1 METLKH
7 WSLHECIVVCLLFTT
22 VGKACEAPSSPECFR
37 RTAESPEYRCE
48 WSMNKTTESDVTFD
62 LYMNNVHRNKNAP
75 KETWIII
82 TKDELGIVEEEY
94 DIWVEARIGNSS
106 CASTKR
112 PVVLSHT
119 VKYEAPKH
127 ISMSWLQNNLSLN
140 WTASEK
146 HPAAAEILL
155 RRDAHRTDSWKH
167 ITTNTTSDTSMHHV
181 LVENL
186 LKDTVYQVKIRHRST
201 KALNPLWSDWSPVVI
216 VPAELEQKPEV
227 TMNITLSNGTRKVAL
242 TWKKMPH
249 AATYSLNDTQSSNGC
264 TCKKIRDYPINTTET
279 TYTTF
284 VSYSA
289 VKIFVNGRNAAG
301 SSPPAILQIPA
312 VPAAGLKICDNTS
325 DLHERLKKK
334 TYVELYELQ
343 DGDSRP
349 ENVTHLTAKSTKK
362 ERMDMKDYVRYLYFK
377 HKCVGRKLQT
387 VTMCIYYQKED
398 APQREPQNFTAFSET
413 HTSSN
418 LSWKAIPSAD
428 QRGFLTHYSLCSVK
442 DSSQDERKE
451 CHKISASVM
460 KYRLGNLTQGTKYHV
475 SLVGVTRVGEGP
487 EATVTINT
495 PPEKPVNVLWS
506 LCLLILFF
514 LLTTLCTCILKR
526 IKENIFPAVPTP
538 VIPDFIPFQPESQDF
553 LERKEEVDEMTLLQ
567 LHPEGKS
574 VPEDAEE
581 SAVLAGEWEEDTDED
596 EDNERWDSRM
606 SGESSDE
613 GLSPG
618 STGEA
623 LRSSREGEIT
633 DVEQL
638 DNEIAMLIYKKGL
651 VFHVKRDSL

>member
-1 METLKH
+1 METMKH
-7 WSLHECIVVCLLFTT
+7 WSLLHECIVVCLLFTT
-22 VGKACEAPSSPECFR
+22 VGKGSACEAPSSPECFR
-37 RTAESPEYRCE
+37 RTAEAPVYRCE

-62 LYMNNVHRNKNAP
+62 LYMYIDHRKKHAGI
-75 KETWIII
+75 KETYKII

-94 DIWVEARIGNSS
+94 DIWVEAHIGNSS
-106 CASTKR
+106 CASTNR
-112 PVVLSHT
+112 SVVLSHT

-127 ISMSWLQNNLSLN
+127 ISMSWLKNNLSLS

-146 HPAAAEILL
+146 HPAAAEIRL
-155 RRDAHRTDSWKH
+155 RRDAHRTDSWGK
-167 ITTNTTSDTSMHHV
+167 ITKNTTSDTSMYHV
-181 LVENL
+181 LVVNL
-186 LKDTVYQVKIRHRST
+186 LKDTVYQVQIRHRST

-264 TCKKIRDYPINTTET
+264 TCTKNRDRINTTET

-289 VKIFVNGRNAAG
+289 VNISVIGRNAAG
-301 SSPPAILQIPA
+301 SSPQAILQVPA

-325 DLHERLKKK
+325 DVRKRLEKK
-334 TYVELYELQ
+334 TCVELYELQ

-349 ENVTHLTAKSTKK
+349 ENVTHLTSKN
-362 ERMDMKDYVRYLYFK
+362 MKDYVRYLYFK

-387 VTMCIYYQKED
+387 VTMCIYYRKED
-398 APQREPQNFTAFSET
+398 APLREPKDFIAFSET
-413 HTSSN
+413 HTSIN

-460 KYRLGNLTQGTKYHV
+460 KYRLGNLMQGTQYNV

-487 EATVTINT
+487 EATVTVNT
-495 PPEKPVNVLWS
+495 LPEKPVNVLWS

-514 LLTTLCTCILKR
+514 LLTTSCTCILKR
-526 IKENIFPAVPTP
+526 IKEKIFPAVPTP
-538 VIPDFIPFQPESQDF
+538 VIQDFIPFQPESQDF
-553 LERKEEVDEMTLLQ
+553 LERKEEVDELTLLQ

-606 SGESSDE
+606 SGGSSDE

-633 DVEQL
+633 DVVQL

-651 VFHVKRDSL
+651 VFDVKRDSL

>member
-1 METLKH
+1 MGSHMLKNEPLRVFFRLYHMESLKS
-7 WSLHECIVVCLLFTT
+7 WSLLHEYIILLMLFTT
-22 VGKACEAPSSPECFR
+22 VSKGSSCDAPSSPECFR
-37 RTAESPEYRCE
+37 RTAEAPDYSEVR
-48 WSMNKTTESDVTFD
+48 V
-62 LYMNNVHRNKNAP
+62 RNIARTWFEINEKPFKRLKNRS
-75 KETWIII
+75 
-82 TKDELGIVEEEY
+82 VN
-94 DIWVEARIGNSS
+94 IWVEAHIGNSS
-106 CASTKR
+106 CASTNTS
-112 PVVLSHT
+112 VVLSHT

-186 LKDTVYQVKIRHRST
+186 LKDTVYRVKIRHRST

-312 VPAAGLKICDNTS
+312 VPAAELKICDNT
-325 DLHERLKKK
+325 LLNIKPKKK
-334 TYVELYELQ
+334 TCPEWFELQ
-343 DGDSRP
+343 DEDLWPRS
-349 ENVTHLTAKSTKK
+349 VSDT
-362 ERMDMKDYVRYLYFK
+362 DIKDYVRYLYFE
-377 HKCVGRKLQT
+377 HKCIDGKPWTLK
-387 VTMCIYYQKED
+387 MCLFYQKEG
-398 APQREPQNFTAFSET
+398 APLREPQDFIAFSET
-413 HTSSN
+413 HTSN

-442 DSSQDERKE
+442 VSSQDERKE
-451 CHKISASVM
+451 CHNISASVM
-460 KYRLGNLTQGTKYHV
+460 KYRLGNLTQGTKYNV

-495 PPEKPVNVLWS
+495 LPEKPVNVLWS
-506 LCLLILFF
+506 LCLLILFVI
-514 LLTTLCTCILKR
+514 LTTMCTCILKR
-526 IKENIFPAVPTP
+526 IKDIFSAVPTP
-538 VIPDFIPFQPESQDF
+538 VIPDFIPYQPESQDF
-553 LERKEEVDEMTLLQ
+553 LERKEEVDELTLLQ
-567 LHPEGKS
+567 LHPEVKS

-606 SGESSDE
+606 LGGSSDE
-613 GLSPG
+613 CLSPG
-618 STGEA
+618 STEEA

-651 VFHVKRDSL
+651 VFNVKTDSL